1 MRRYTPDIDRE
12 LDIAERVVKWILL
25 LATAGCIAG
34 ATYVAWLLATLE
46 N

>member
-12 LDIAERVVKWILL
+12 LEIAERLVKWVLV

-34 ATYVAWLLATLE
+34 AIYVGWLLA